1 MKKLKLVLT
10 ILLIA
15 GSVVTLKAQQSIKI
29 SGIILDEARV
39 GLIGAAVIEQ
49 GTSNGCITDLEGR
62 YVLEVSSEDAILEFS
77 SLGYQTQTST
87 VNKRRVIN
95 VQLEPDANEL
105 NEVVVVGF
113 GQQNKAS
120 IVGAISSVSSKA
132 IANTSKV
139 QLSQSLAG
147 NVAGVIAV
155 QRSGELGNNHADFWI
170 RGINTFAGAS
180 NPLVIVDGVERD
192 FNSIDPV
199 EIESFSVMKDA
210 SATAVYG
217 VRGANG
223 VIVITTKKGNVG
235 TPKVSASVEYS
246 VKQPTMM
253 PQFVDAVD
261 YMKLANEANR
271 LTGNEPTFSPEK
283 INNTIDNVDP
293 DIYPNVDWIQEL
305 VKPLTMHERVNVNI
319 SGGAPKV
326 RYFMS
331 GSYHHEDG
339 LYVADTDRDWNSNL
353 LLDKVNFR
361 SNIDADITE
370 TTTVNLNIGS
380 QLSVNSGPNT
390 SSDEIWK
397 LMMEIPGYFIPMR
410 YSDGRLSA
418 YGAGSEKGL
427 NPYNKLTQTGY
438 SKSTTNNLNAT
449 VSAMQKLDMITPGL
463 SAKLMFAYDVW
474 TGHYFSASFSPE
486 LWFATDR
493 DENGELNYVQAEE
506 GSEFLNKSVW
516 SDMSYTTY
524 MEGLINYDRLFGKHK
539 VTGMLLYNQRVYN
552 TNSGEGEYSV
562 LPRKNMGLAG
572 RTTYNYDNKYF
583 AEFNFGYNGSEN
595 FAKNKRFGFFPAV
608 AAGWNI
614 SEEPFWVDV
623 RKTINK
629 LKIRGSYGSVGNDQ
643 IGSNVRFAYITE
655 IKNDAQYNYG
665 LPGSDNVMSGITE
678 GKFGSEDMTWETEI
692 KRDLGIELGLFNML
706 ELNLDFFYNNRRDIF
721 MQRRI
726 IPGTAGFNEAP
737 WMNYGKMQN
746 RGLDLTLKFNRR
758 FADDWEIDA
767 LGTFTFARNKI
778 TEWDEPQQKYENLY
792 QTGHRYGQQFGLV
805 AERLYTKEDFDGSG
819 NLLQQYPRPQFGL
832 DVLPGDIKYK
842 DINGDGVLDKN
853 DYCAIGLSE
862 NPEIVYGFGFNL
874 RYKAFELGLR
884 FQGTA
889 LATRMVNDSKFIPF
903 AQSMQ
908 KGNIYAKVLNSR
920 WTEASPSQ
928 DVFFPRMRDYMDGHN
943 YLPSTWWQKDMSFL
957 KIRDITL
964 SYNLPETYC
973 RKLRMQGL
981 RIYAIVNNAL
991 TLSSWDLWD
1000 PELGTSNG
1008 MKYPMMRSYSFGLEF
1023 NF

>member
-1 MKKLKLVLT
+1 MKKLNLVLS
-10 ILLIA
+10 ILFLT
-15 GSVVTLKAQQSIKI
+15 GSLTVLNAQQSIKI
-29 SGIILDEARV
+29 SGIILDETRV

-62 YVLEVSSEDAILEFS
+62 YQLEVSSEEAILEFS
-77 SLGYQTQTST
+77 SLGYQTVTLP
-87 VNKRRVIN
+87 VDKKRVIN
-95 VQLEPDANEL
+95 IQLEPEANEL

-120 IVGAISSVSSKA
+120 VIGAISSVSSSA

-147 NVAGVIAV
+147 NVSGVIAV

-235 TPKVSASVEYS
+235 APKVSVNMEYS

-261 YMKLANEANR
+261 YMKLANEAS
-271 LTGNEPTFSPEK
+271 LLSGHEPTFSAEK
-283 INNTIDNVDP
+283 INNTIDRVD
-293 DIYPNVDWIQEL
+293 DDLYPNVDWIQEL
-305 VKPLTMHERVNVNI
+305 VKPVTMHERVNVNI

-339 LYVADTDRDWNSNL
+339 LYIADTDRDWNSNL
-353 LLDKVNFR
+353 ILNKVNFR
-361 SNIDADITE
+361 SNIDADITN

-380 QLSVNSGPNT
+380 QLSINSGPNT

-438 SKSTTNNLNAT
+438 SKSTTNSLNAT
-449 VSAMQKLDMITPGL
+449 MSVTQKLDMITPGL
-463 SAKLMFAYDVW
+463 SAKVMFAYDVW

-493 DENGELNYVQAEE
+493 DAEGNLNYVQAEE
-506 GSEFLNKSVW
+506 GEEFLKKSVW

-524 MEGLINYDRLFGKHK
+524 LEGLVNYDRSFGKHK

-552 TNSGEGEYSV
+552 TNSGDGEYSV
-562 LPRKNMGLAG
+562 LPRKNMGMAG
-572 RTTYNYDNKYF
+572 RATYNYDNKYF
-583 AEFNFGYNGSEN
+583 TEFNFGYNGSEN
-595 FAKNKRFGFFPAV
+595 FAKKKRFGFFPAV

-614 SEEPFWVDV
+614 SEEHFWEDI
-623 RKTINK
+623 KKHINK

-655 IKNDAQYNYG
+655 IKDDAQYNYG
-665 LPGSDNVMSGITE
+665 LPGSDNWISGITE

-692 KRDLGIELGLFNML
+692 KRDLGLELGLFNML

-746 RGLDLTLKFNRR
+746 KGLDLTLKFNRR
-758 FADDWEIDA
+758 FADDWEINA
-767 LGTFTFARNKI
+767 LGTFTYATNKI
-778 TEWDEPQQKYENLY
+778 TEWDEPVQKYENLY
-792 QTGHRYGQQFGLV
+792 QTGHRYGQ
-805 AERLYTKEDFDGSG
+805 
-819 NLLQQYPRPQFGL
+819 QFGL

-842 DINGDGVLDKN
+842 DINGDGVIDKN
-853 DYCAIGLSE
+853 DYCAIGVSE
-862 NPEIVYGFGFNL
+862 NPEIVYGLGVNL
-874 RYKAFELGLR
+874 RYKTFEFGIR

-903 AQSMQ
+903 AQSLQ
-908 KGNIYAKVLNSR
+908 KGNIYTKVFNSR
-920 WTEASPSQ
+920 WTETKPSQ
-928 DVFFPRMRDYMDGHN
+928 EVFFPRMRDYMDGHN

-964 SYNLPETYC
+964 GYNIPERYC
-973 RKLRMQGL
+973 RKMKMQGM

-991 TLSSWDLWD
+991 TFSSWDLWD

-1008 MKYPMMRSYSFGLEF
+1008 MKYPMMRSYSFGLEL

>member
-1 MKKLKLVLT
+1 MS
-10 ILLIA
+10 ILFLA
-15 GSVVTLKAQQSIKI
+15 GSLMNLNAQQSIKI
-29 SGIILDEARV
+29 SGIILDETRV

-49 GTSNGCITDLEGR
+49 GTSNGCVTDLEGR
-62 YVLEVSSEDAILEFS
+62 YQLEVSSEDAVLEYS
-77 SLGYQTQTST
+77 SLGYQTISLP

-120 IVGAISSVSSKA
+120 VIGAISSVTSNA

-139 QLSQSLAG
+139 SLSQSLAG
-147 NVAGVIAV
+147 NVSGVIAV

-235 TPKVSASVEYS
+235 TPKVSANVEYA
-246 VKQPTMM
+246 VKQPTMV

-261 YMKLANEANR
+261 YMKLANEAS
-271 LTGNEPTFSPEK
+271 LLSGHEPTFSADK
-283 INNTIDNVDP
+283 INNTIDRIDP
-293 DIYPNVDWIQEL
+293 DLYPNVDWIQEL
-305 VKPLTMHERVNVNI
+305 VKPVTMHERVNVNI

-353 LLDKVNFR
+353 LLNKVNFR

-370 TTTVNLNIGS
+370 STTVNLNIGS
-380 QLSVNSGPNT
+380 QLSINSGPNT

-438 SKSTTNNLNAT
+438 SKSTTNTLNAT
-449 VSAMQKLDMITPGL
+449 MSVMQKLDMITPGL
-463 SAKLMFAYDVW
+463 SAKVMFAYDVW

-493 DENGELNYVQAEE
+493 DENENLNYVQAEE
-506 GSEFLNKSVW
+506 GEEFLKKSVW

-524 MEGLINYDRLFGKHK
+524 LEGLINYDRLFGKHK

-552 TNSGEGEYSV
+552 TNSGDGEYSV

-583 AEFNFGYNGSEN
+583 TEFNFGYNGSEN

-608 AAGWNI
+608 AAGWSI
-614 SEEPFWVDV
+614 SEEPFW
-623 RKTINK
+623 KGIKKSINK

-655 IKNDAQYNYG
+655 IKDDAQYNYG
-665 LPGSDNVMSGITE
+665 LPGSDNIISGITE
-678 GKFGSEDMTWETEI
+678 GKFGSKDMTWETEI
-692 KRDLGIELGLFNML
+692 KRDLGLELGMFNIL
-706 ELNLDFFYNNRRDIF
+706 ELNLDLFYNNRRDIF

-746 RGLDLTLKFNRR
+746 KGLDLTLKFNRR
-758 FADDWEIDA
+758 FAENWEINA
-767 LGTFTFARNKI
+767 LGTFTYATNKI
-778 TEWDEPQQKYENLY
+778 TEWDEPVQKYENLY

-805 AERLYTKEDFDGSG
+805 AEGLYTQDDFDGSG
-819 NLLQQYPRPQFGL
+819 NLRQELPRPQFGL

-862 NPEIVYGFGFNL
+862 NPEIVYGFGLNV
-874 RYKAFELGLR
+874 RYRTIEFGIR
-884 FQGTA
+884 FQGTG

-903 AQSMQ
+903 AQSLQ
-908 KGNIYAKVLNSR
+908 KGNIYTKVFDSR
-920 WTEASPSQ
+920 WTETDPSQ

-964 SYNLPETYC
+964 SYNLPENHC
-973 RKLRMQGL
+973 RKLKMQGL
-981 RIYAIVNNAL
+981 RIYAIVNNAF
-991 TLSSWDLWD
+991 TFSSWDLWD
-1000 PELGTSNG
+1000 PELGTNNG